1 MSAAKYIELPG
12 RGVLRVSGAD
22 ARGFLQ
28 GLITND
34 VDKLSPVLALQSA
47 FLTPQGKY
55 LVDFAMV
62 ELAGEILLE
71 CERARLPDFQKRLRM
86 YKLRAKVELADAS
99 DDYRCFA
106 VWGGDATAL
115 LGLATERGAAAKLG
129 GGIAYVDPRLAE
141 IGARVLLP
149 ADLGT
154 APLSGLGLEAG
165 DVSAYE
171 HLRLSLGLP
180 DGSRDLMVDKTVLM
194 EAGFD
199 ELNAIDWQKGCYM
212 GQEVT
217 ARTRYRGLVKRRL
230 VPVRL
235 DGAAPKTGTPIT
247 EGERQ
252 VGEIRS
258 TSGDMALA
266 ELRVDA
272 IQAGRPLVAGDAMA
286 TPIVP
291 DWMHLPEPAETA
303 VSE

>member
-1 MSAAKYIELPG
+1 
-12 RGVLRVSGAD
+12 
-22 ARGFLQ
+22 
-28 GLITND
+28 
-34 VDKLSPVLALQSA
+34 
-47 FLTPQGKY
+47 
-55 LVDFAMV
+55 
-62 ELAGEILLE
+62 
-71 CERARLPDFQKRLRM
+71 
-86 YKLRAKVELADAS
+86 
-99 DDYRCFA
+99 
-106 VWGGDATAL
+106 
-115 LGLATERGAAAKLG
+115 
-129 GGIAYVDPRLAE
+129 
-141 IGARVLLP
+141 
-149 ADLGT
+149 
-154 APLSGLGLEAG
+154 
-165 DVSAYE
+165 
-171 HLRLSLGLP
+171 
-180 DGSRDLMVDKTVLM
+180 
-194 EAGFD
+194 
-199 ELNAIDWQKGCYM
+199 M